1 VHALHPVLCSLFPEL
16 VSGDTGCLRLFTD
29 LPRQFQAFYEVEPRA
44 LSQRRIA
51 MKEAGSAEQF
61 RLLQQ
66 EIVLAGEAV
75 EKRKR
80 DQQLSGA
87 RSFLLLCRMR
97 RDSLFFFLPFRI
109 PPY

>member
-1 VHALHPVLCSLFPEL
+1 
-16 VSGDTGCLRLFTD
+16 
-29 LPRQFQAFYEVEPRA
+29 
-44 LSQRRIA
+44 

-75 EKRKR
+75 EKLKR

-87 RSFLLLCRMR
+87 SSFLLSCGIR
-97 RDSLFFFLPFRI
+97 RVPYFFLPFRI
-109 PPY
+109 PPYRKSYLLHNHDSPSQEP